1 MGIGPFIVH
10 RKGQPR
16 LRLAFLTDAYLLA
29 EQRFDIQPLRLQDF
43 TQTAQAF
50 NLNLAN
56 TFTGEANFTTYIF
69 QCCRFVPQQTEST
82 CQHFT
87 LIGSPMVALM
97 IAPFD
102 AIIVTAA
109 PPEIPTALMTQ
120 LDEGGILVLPVGE
133 EHQYLKRVR
142 RRGGEFIIDTVEA
155 VRFVPLVKGELA

>member
-56 TFTGEANFTTYIF
+56 TFTGEANFRSGCTR
-69 QCCRFVPQQTEST
+69 QLHNNE
-82 CQHFT
+82 
-87 LIGSPMVALM
+87 GS
-97 IAPFD
+97 
-102 AIIVTAA
+102 
-109 PPEIPTALMTQ
+109 
-120 LDEGGILVLPVGE
+120 G
-133 EHQYLKRVR
+133 
-142 RRGGEFIIDTVEA
+142 
-155 VRFVPLVKGELA
+155 

>member
-1 MGIGPFIVH
+1 MPGRTLTSLIQATKHTDFPNKE
-10 RKGQPR
+10 KGQPR

-43 TQTAQAF
+43 AQTAQAF

-87 LIGSPMVALM
+87 LFGVQLEP
-97 IAPFD
+97 
-102 AIIVTAA
+102 AI
-109 PPEIPTALMTQ
+109 
-120 LDEGGILVLPVGE
+120 
-133 EHQYLKRVR
+133 
-142 RRGGEFIIDTVEA
+142 
-155 VRFVPLVKGELA
+155 

>member
-87 LIGSPMVALM
+87 LFGVQLEQ
-97 IAPFD
+97 PFD
-102 AIIVTAA
+102 DALILPSNSGHAA
-109 PPEIPTALMTQ
+109 
-120 LDEGGILVLPVGE
+120 
-133 EHQYLKRVR
+133 K
-142 RRGGEFIIDTVEA
+142 
-155 VRFVPLVKGELA
+155 

>member
-1 MGIGPFIVH
+1 MRRYRVLSRLQIH
-10 RKGQPR
+10 RLTNRKKKGQPR

-43 TQTAQAF
+43 AQTAQAF

-87 LIGSPMVALM
+87 LFGV
-97 IAPFD
+97 
-102 AIIVTAA
+102 
-109 PPEIPTALMTQ
+109 Q
-120 LDEGGILVLPVGE
+120 LEQPRCSASYRHLAWYLPDRSLFHRPGCPATLFRN
-133 EHQYLKRVR
+133 HHPAGCLPR
-142 RRGGEFIIDTVEA
+142 
-155 VRFVPLVKGELA
+155 